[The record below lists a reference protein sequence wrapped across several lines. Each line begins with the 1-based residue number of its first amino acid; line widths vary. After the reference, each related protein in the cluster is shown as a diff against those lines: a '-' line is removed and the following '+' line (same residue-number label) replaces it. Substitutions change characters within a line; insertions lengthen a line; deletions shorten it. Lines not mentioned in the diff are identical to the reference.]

1 MLLSATLGDVADY
14 KYVSCIVVGKVT
26 PTDGLCDCW
35 DDLSRPHT
43 LLKDYI

>member
-1 MLLSATLGDVADY
+1 MILSATLGDVADY
-14 KYVSCIVVGKVT
+14 KYVRGIVVGKVT

-35 DDLSRPHT
+35 DNLSKPHT